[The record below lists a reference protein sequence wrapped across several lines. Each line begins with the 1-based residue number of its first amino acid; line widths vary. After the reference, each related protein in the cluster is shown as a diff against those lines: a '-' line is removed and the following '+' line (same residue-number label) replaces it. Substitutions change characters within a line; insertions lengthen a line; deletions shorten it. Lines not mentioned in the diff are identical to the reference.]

1 MNCLCT
7 MPRYKDDKIKK
18 LSAIC
23 ETCRYKI
30 QGPPMNV
37 AKIFDVYIYFCSD
50 QCYSSWLSKSGKVNL
65 FKYH

>member
-18 LSAIC
+18 LSVKC
-23 ETCRYKI
+23 ETCVSKI
-30 QGPPMNV
+30 LGPPRNV
-37 AKIFDVYIYFCSD
+37 ARIFNVHIYFCGD
-50 QCYSSWLSKSGKVNL
+50 QCYSSWLSKSNKLNL